1 MSLLRAGALAGV
13 GLLLTLAATVGAPH
27 LPGAEPGASLMI
39 RLPEVVWMVVL
50 GLLALSLLLL
60 LSLQRPRRP
69 TEDDAEGARTRRPT
83 RPSALLTSLPIL
95 LLMIVFIYLA
105 WTRWTPGGGHPLE
118 APLAAIAG
126 LLDLLAQA
134 RKPATSVAAF
144 DYAVGGLALL
154 VALATFAVMVL
165 VVFAERILRWW
176 DRPAP
181 AEACSPFGVAVA
193 ESLDDL
199 RAEPDARAAIIRAYR
214 RFELALSTAR
224 VPRAAWQTPAEF
236 SRTVLAVAPMPA
248 RPVERLTALFELAR
262 FSDRPLGAD
271 ARAAAC
277 DCLDEVRAA
286 LETGTP
292 HAP

>member
-1 MSLLRAGALAGV
+1 MSRLRAGALAGV
-13 GLLLTLAATVGAPH
+13 GLVLALAATVGPPH
-27 LPGAEPGASLMI
+27 LPGAEPGASLAI
-39 RLPEVVWMVVL
+39 RLPDVVWMVVL
-50 GLLALSLLLL
+50 GLFALSLLLL

-69 TEDDAEGARTRRPT
+69 TEDDTEAGKARRPL
-83 RPSALLTSLPIL
+83 RPSALLASLPIL
-95 LLMIVFIYLA
+95 LLFILFIYLF
-105 WTRWTPGGGHPLE
+105 WTRWTPGAGHPLE
-118 APLAAIAG
+118 APLAALAG

-134 RKPATSVAAF
+134 RKPSTSVAAF

-154 VALATFAVMVL
+154 LALVTFAVMVL
-165 VVFAERILRWW
+165 VVFAERILKWW

-181 AEACSPFGVAVA
+181 AAARSPLGVAVA

-214 RFELALSTAR
+214 RFELVLSAAR

-236 SRTVLAVAPMPA
+236 LRTVLTLAPMPA
-248 RPVERLTALFELAR
+248 APVERLTTLFELAR

-277 DCLDEVRAA
+277 DCLDEVKTA
-286 LETGTP
+286 LEADP
-292 HAP
+292 PRAR